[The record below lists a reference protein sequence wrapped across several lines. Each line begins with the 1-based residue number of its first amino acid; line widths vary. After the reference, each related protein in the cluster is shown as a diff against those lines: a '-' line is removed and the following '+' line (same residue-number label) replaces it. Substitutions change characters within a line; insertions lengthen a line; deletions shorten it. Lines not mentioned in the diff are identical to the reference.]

1 MTAQLPRRAVDHLR
15 KVAFGL
21 VAAGVLALGASGMA
35 EAQSDGACPTEGI
48 LSTVNIRVTSP
59 APGSVVTGPTV
70 TVRGTATALIAEVS
84 RVEVTFGDETVARNY
99 STSGSIDFDITVD
112 ASDVPTGP
120 TVVRVQACGSG
131 ARGNQQFSVAYQ
143 PRASATSTTVNQ
155 PTTTGAISP
164 GGSTP
169 APSTTLAAGVAGA
182 LTPGGPTSTTPGR
195 TTLASQPTTTVG
207 APAAPP
213 AASKRPEPVRPGTNT
228 DGSIVLS
235 DSPDEGSSRPPLWVG
250 AVVGVSGGVGLLF
263 SATTWRRRHQP
274 QPLEPVD
281 PELVE
286 VG

>member
-15 KVAFGL
+15 RVAFGL
-21 VAAGVLALGASGMA
+21 VAAGVLALVPSGMA
-35 EAQSDGACPTEGI
+35 EAQSDGGCPTEGI
-48 LSTVNIRVTSP
+48 LSNVNVRVTSP
-59 APGSVVTGPTV
+59 APGSVVTGPSV

-99 STSGSIDFDITVD
+99 STSGSIDFDVTVD

-120 TVVRVQACGSG
+120 TVVKVQACGSG

-155 PTTTGAISP
+155 PTTTAARSP

-169 APSTTLAAGVAGA
+169 ASSTTVASGAAA
-182 LTPGGPTSTTPGR
+182 LTAGGPTSTTPGQ
-195 TTLASQPTTTVG
+195 TTVASQPTTTVAA
-207 APAAPP
+207 APSPP

-250 AVVGVSGGVGLLF
+250 AVVGVSGGIGLLF